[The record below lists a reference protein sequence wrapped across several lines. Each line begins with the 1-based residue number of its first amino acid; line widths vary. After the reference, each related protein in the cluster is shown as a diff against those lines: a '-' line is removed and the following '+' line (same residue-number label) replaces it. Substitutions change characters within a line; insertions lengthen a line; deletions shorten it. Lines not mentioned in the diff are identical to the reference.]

1 MRLHTKTMLLFS
13 SIGLA
18 ILLGVG
24 AVQHEVLET
33 RTEARIHEQISGQLE
48 HLDFTV
54 NRFLEDTEADLL
66 ALAGDHRV
74 AAPDDRE
81 FTSFLNADEN
91 TFQYHIS
98 PLEQEIISVLNTF
111 YLSHPNV
118 NSAYMGRENGSFV
131 RSHKRAQPTRY
142 DPRARPWYI
151 LAKANPGKVMRTPP
165 YRSVTSPDVNIGV
178 VTALLDGRGEVYG
191 VVGTDITLTS
201 LTDYISNFSISFG
214 GRILLLDADGTV
226 LAAHDRTMLF
236 QDIRALFP
244 AGADL
249 LRKTDA
255 PFTIQDSPQGAF
267 NAYTHHSAKTG
278 WKFVALLPRTTIES
292 YLRQIVTENL
302 TFLAAGIVL
311 LTLSSLLGLHR
322 SILAPLKNLTSGTR
336 HVQASGDLQHRFAIT
351 ANDEIGQLGE
361 AFNQMLA
368 AMDTA
373 KRELTSSRQA
383 LREERNLLEA
393 RVKERTMELEALN
406 QDLVREIADRKQAE
420 EAAEKANQAKSMFLA
435 NMSHEIRT
443 PLNAILGFT
452 QLLLMDSAVG
462 PAQRRSLETV
472 HRSGEH
478 LLLLLNDI
486 LEMSKI
492 EAGRVTLHVANFDL
506 WSLLGDLEATFR
518 ILTQRAGLT
527 LEVEREADLPRWVL
541 GDEQKLRQVLH
552 NLLGNA
558 VKFTKQGG
566 VVLRAGV
573 VRPEAGGSP
582 GLRFEVEDSGPGIP
596 EDAREAIFRSFEQL
610 VVDSAKKGGTGLGLA
625 ITKAYV
631 ELMGGRVAVGGAVG
645 VGSVFSFV
653 LPLNEGAAMEE
664 HKASPL
670 SRVTRLAEG
679 QEEIRVLVVDD
690 NEANREILTRLLR
703 LAGFAVEE
711 AGDGRA
717 ACAVFENWRPHLVL
731 LDMVMPVM
739 DGFGFL
745 ERIRANEA
753 GRAVPVIAVT
763 ASVLREDQDHVLAA
777 GAAAFLKKPFKAEE
791 LFALLRDHLDVRYR
805 EESEPSAA
813 NAPDRADTLD
823 AAALRSLPPDIRE
836 GLRQAAIS
844 LDMEQMRDLIGVV
857 AETRKDVAASLERLV
872 GEFQFQ
878 TIQDLLGPQ
887 DQP

>member
-33 RTEARIHEQISGQLE
+33 RTESRIREQISGQLE
-48 HLDFTV
+48 HLDFTM

-74 AAPDDRE
+74 AAQDDRR
-81 FTSFLNADEN
+81 FTSFLNADEH
-91 TFQYHIS
+91 TFEYHIS

-131 RSHKRAQPTRY
+131 RSHKRARPTRY
-142 DPRARPWYI
+142 DPRTRPWYI

-178 VTALLDGRGEVYG
+178 VTTLLDGRGEMYG
-191 VVGTDITLTS
+191 VVGTDITLAA

-214 GRILLLDADGTV
+214 GRVMLLDASGIV

-249 LRKTDA
+249 LRKTDD
-255 PFTIQDSPQGAF
+255 PFTIQDTPLGRF

-278 WKFVALLPRTTIES
+278 WKFVALLPRTTIQS
-292 YLRQIVTENL
+292 YIRQIVTENL
-302 TFLAAGIVL
+302 TFLAAGITL
-311 LTLSSLLGLHR
+311 LTLTSLLGLHR
-322 SILAPLKNLTSGTR
+322 SILAPLKRLTSGTR

-351 ANDEIGQLGE
+351 ASDEIGQLGE

-368 AMDTA
+368 AMDEAT
-373 KRELTSSRQA
+373 RELTSSRQA

-527 LEVEREADLPRWVL
+527 LEVSRGADLPRWVR

-566 VVLRAGV
+566 VVLRAGI
-573 VRPEAGGSP
+573 VRSEAGGSP

-596 EDAREAIFRSFEQL
+596 EDARETIFRSFEQL
-610 VVDSAKKGGTGLGLA
+610 VVDSGKKGGTGLGLA

-670 SRVTRLAEG
+670 SQAIRLAEG

-745 ERIRANEA
+745 EHIRATET
-753 GRAVPVIAVT
+753 GRTVPVIAVT

-777 GAAAFLKKPFKAEE
+777 GAVAFLKKPFKAGE
-791 LFALLRDHLDVRYR
+791 LFALLRDHLDVRYQ
-805 EESEPSAA
+805 ENPEPSTA
-813 NAPDRADTLD
+813 NVPARADIPD
-823 AAALRSLPPDIRE
+823 ATALRSLPSDIRE

-844 LDMEQMRDLIGVV
+844 LDMEQMRDLIGVI
-857 AETRKDVAASLERLV
+857 AEINTDLATGLERLV

-878 TIQDLLGPQ
+878 TIQELLDPR
-887 DQP
+887 DHS